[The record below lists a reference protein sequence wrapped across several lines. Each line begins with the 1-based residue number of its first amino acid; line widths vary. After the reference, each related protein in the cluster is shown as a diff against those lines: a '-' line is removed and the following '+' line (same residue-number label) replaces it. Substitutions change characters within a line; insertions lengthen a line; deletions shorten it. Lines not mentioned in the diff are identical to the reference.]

1 MVTLILLDYLNNEDL
16 KFLKGSLT
24 AEFVTFKNQFSGA
37 I

>member
-16 KFLKGSLT
+16 QFVEGSLT
-24 AEFVTFKNQFSGA
+24 AEFIKFKNQFSGA